1 MFKAEVVID
10 GRAHLLGRLASV
22 IAKELLS
29 GQHVTVVRCE
39 GMNISG
45 TLRRNKLVL
54 ESFKNKTTRSNP
66 IRGPFHFAAPCM
78 VLWRTVRGMLP
89 RKTARGQAALN
100 RLKTFDGIPF
110 EYETKK
116 RMVVPQALRVLRIKP
131 TRKFTVLGELA
142 VHAGWKNRDLLAK
155 LTARKAQR
163 IAAGAKSMKAVKKIR
178 AEAVAN
184 VEAAHK
190 EDQKILAPL
199 AM

>member
-1 MFKAEVVID
+1 MID

-22 IAKELLS
+22 IAKELLA

-39 GMNISG
+39 GLNISG
-45 TLRRNKLVL
+45 TLRRNKLIL
-54 ESFKNKTTRSNP
+54 ADFKNKTTRSNP
-66 IRGPFHFAAPCM
+66 KRGPFHLSAPCM
-78 VLWRTVRGMLP
+78 TLWRTVRGMLP

-110 EYETKK
+110 ECESVK

-142 VHAGWKNRDLLAK
+142 EHAGWKQRSMVQK
-155 LTARKAQR
+155 LTLKKAARIAAHAKVVKAQR
-163 IAAGAKSMKAVKKIR
+163 KIRDQAVK
-178 AEAVAN
+178 N

-190 EDQKILAPL
+190 EDQKVLAPL